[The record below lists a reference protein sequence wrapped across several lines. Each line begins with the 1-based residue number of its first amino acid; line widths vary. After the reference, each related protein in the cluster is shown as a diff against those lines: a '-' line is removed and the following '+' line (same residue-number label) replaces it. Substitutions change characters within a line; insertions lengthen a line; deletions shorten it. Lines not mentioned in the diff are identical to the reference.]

1 MPGLDVLRVGLI
13 SGAGSGHCRFGF
25 WKRIRAAACAKHFQ
39 IGHNPA
45 LLMAAAPPPRIYP
58 PWQTKCVPHGTTFKG
73 AHCLLFTQPV
83 HREAEFADTHG
94 ECTPGPAWMA
104 FFTFCMEA
112 LRRIQCPE
120 TRHTTLL
127 VEQVVDEETF
137 RDALAR
143 GKYEVTPARPP
154 RAWRFWVIFK
164 TVDSYV
170 QFATT
175 FEQMLEEGAIASKKW
190 QGTRKGGP
198 PRVDPASWVSV
209 SGSDDIIRGLQ
220 HTCDIPGGASSVAL
234 DPTAETRAKNHI
246 FNLQSPELLHVSGA
260 CSAQTG
266 RSYIDRPTNQPG
278 MFDAGDDDSGP
289 SLTLRVPYSRTG
301 DGRINPL
308 LAQYSSVPWG
318 RRTDNFS
325 RMVYL
330 GTATPARLL
339 EKHLLNRATGPD
351 QAALIRKHADSNT
364 LDEYLAITPDVNDPR
379 DAGIV
384 IGDSD
389 SGGAVLSRSAAMAPE
404 FAQNEESAS
413 SRMRALRIST
423 EPLADQVELDA
434 HVTPYVAKLQG
445 PIRFLKDAAVHDA
458 IPSSYHALATA
469 AAAAA
474 RSPATDATKWAGA
487 FFDDCQ
493 TTSDLM
499 RRLSVA
505 LERYAGLH
513 VAQVTVCNWVI
524 LAIMAPLLGPAPRAH
539 TALVGQPAAGKS
551 WTTDVLR
558 KILPIM
564 FSSVDYTSLKAT
576 LVDTLGCRKIQVTDE
591 IAKSERVSGEKTRLS
606 SGEERGIRATVV
618 TDANG
623 NSRVASTEFVS
634 IWNNTQLQCGN
645 QPPRGDTP
653 IDTLALQSRQQVIHC
668 ANPKGFASGT
678 PRLHDQVLLAIRMFL
693 TGAPMQ
699 VGYIWAAGCP
709 VASSDMMEAS
719 PMARRPQPAPA
730 HSLPGAAGVPPG
742 QGHGADSRARTVPP
756 ACCCHWSHVA
766 SDGHRDAGDG
776 GHCHRRIHCPQ
787 RLRPDRGHCHC
798 SADHGAPHA
807 AWGGPPSL
815 TRHRTP
821 LRSRTR
827 APSCSR
833 H

>member
-1 MPGLDVLRVGLI
+1 M
-13 SGAGSGHCRFGF
+13 S
-25 WKRIRAAACAKHFQ
+25 
-39 IGHNPA
+39 
-45 LLMAAAPPPRIYP
+45 AAPPQRIYA
-58 PWQTKCVPHGTTFKG
+58 PWQTKCVQAGATFKG
-73 AHCLLFTQPV
+73 SHCLLFTQHVP
-83 HREAEFADTHG
+83 REAEFADTHG
-94 ECTPGPAWMA
+94 ACTPGPRWMA
-104 FFTFCMEA
+104 YFAFCMEA

-120 TRHTTLL
+120 TQHTTLL

-143 GKYEVTPARPP
+143 GTCEVTPARPP

-170 QFATT
+170 QFATA
-175 FEQMLEEGAIASKKW
+175 FEQMLEEGAAASKKW

-198 PRVDPASWVSV
+198 PRVDQASWVSIA
-209 SGSDDIIRGLQ
+209 GSDDLIHGLQ
-220 HTCDIPGGASSVAL
+220 HTCNIPGGASSIAL
-234 DPTAETRAKNHI
+234 DPGADIGAKNHML
-246 FNLQSPELLHVSGA
+246 NLQSSELLHVSGA
-260 CSAQTG
+260 CPAQTG
-266 RSYIDRPTNQPG
+266 RSYIDRPTQPG

-289 SLTLRVPYSRTG
+289 RLTWRAPYSRTTNAG
-301 DGRINPL
+301 INAGINPCV
-308 LAQYSSVPWG
+308 ARFPFAPWG
-318 RRTDNFS
+318 PRTDDF
-325 RMVYL
+325 RRLAYL
-330 GTATPARLL
+330 GTPTPARVL
-339 EKHLLNRATGPD
+339 EPHLLNRATGPG
-351 QAALIRKHADSNT
+351 QADLIRKHADSNT
-364 LDEYLAITPDVNDPR
+364 LDEYLANTPDVNDPR

-384 IGDSD
+384 TGDSD
-389 SGGAVLSRSAAMAPE
+389 AGGAALSRSAAMAPE

-413 SRMRALRIST
+413 ARMRALRVST
-423 EPLADQVELDA
+423 ETLADQVETEADIRRF
-434 HVTPYVAKLQG
+434 VAKIQG
-445 PIRFLKDAAVHDA
+445 PVRFLKEALVPDS

-469 AAAAA
+469 AAATA
-474 RSPATDATKWAGA
+474 RGPATDATKWARA

-493 TTSDLM
+493 NTSDFM

-513 VAQVTVCNWVI
+513 VAQVTVSNWVI

-551 WTTDVLR
+551 WTMDVLR
-558 KILPIM
+558 KIMPGM

-576 LVDTLGCRKIQVTDE
+576 LVDTLGSRKVQVTDE

-606 SGEERGIRATVV
+606 SGEERGIRAAVV

-623 NSRVASTEFVS
+623 NSKVVS
-634 IWNNTQLQCGN
+634 QDFTSVWNHTQLACGN

-730 HSLPGAAGVPPG
+730 HPSAGAAGVPPG
-742 QGHGADSRARTVPP
+742 QGQGANSCARTVPP
-756 ACCCHWSHVA
+756 ACCCHWSHVG
-766 SDGHRDAGDG
+766 SDGHRDTGNG
-776 GHCHRRIHCPQ
+776 GHGRRRVHCPQ
-787 RLRPDRGHCHC
+787 RLRPDRGHCDC
-798 SADHGAPHA
+798 SADHGASHA
-807 AWGGPPSL
+807 ARDGPPSL

-821 LRSRTR
+821 SRSRMR

-833 H
+833 R